1 MQSTNTILMVK
12 PSAFRFNEETA
23 INNHFQMADQS
34 QTATQ
39 IKNKAVHEFDGMVS
53 ILQKNGVEVI
63 VVDHDNGTE
72 TPDAVFPNNW
82 FSTHQNGDVYLYPMN
97 AMNRRLRT

>member
-23 INNHFQMADQS
+23 VNNHFQMADQS

-39 IKNKAVHEFDGMVS
+39 IKN
-53 ILQKNGVEVI
+53 
-63 VVDHDNGTE
+63 
-72 TPDAVFPNNW
+72 
-82 FSTHQNGDVYLYPMN
+82 
-97 AMNRRLRT
+97 